1 MSLTRI
7 MDELKSFLDEK
18 KIDRKQFAVRLGDA
32 IEDTVSFTATTHTLQ
47 GYYDAIAI
55 IANHIAGGDKVLAE
69 LIRSFL
75 VEYMA
80 LSKGLLNDE
89 YKRFKEMVIFYLQS

>member
-1 MSLTRI
+1 MSLLQI
-7 MDELKSFLDEK
+7 INELKSFLDEK
-18 KIDRKQFAVRLGDA
+18 KIDRKQFAVKLDEA
-32 IEDTVSFTATTHTLQ
+32 IENTVSFTAMAHDLQ

-55 IANHIAGGDKVLAE
+55 VANYIAGGDKVLAE

-80 LSKGLLNDE
+80 LARGLLRDE
-89 YKRFKEMVIFYLQS
+89 YKRFKEMVMFYLQS

>member
-1 MSLTRI
+1 MSLLQI
-7 MDELKSFLDEK
+7 INELKSFLDEK
-18 KIDRKQFAVRLGDA
+18 KIDRKQFVVKLDDV
-32 IEDTVSFTATTHTLQ
+32 IENTVSFTAMAHDLQ

-55 IANHIAGGDKVLAE
+55 VAHYTAGGDKALAE

-80 LSKGLLNDE
+80 LSKGLLRDE
-89 YKRFKEMVIFYLQS
+89 YKRFKEMVMFYLQS

>member
-18 KIDRKQFAVRLGDA
+18 KIDRKQFAEKLEGA
-32 IEDTVSFTATTHTLQ
+32 IEDTVSFTATAHTLQ

-55 IANHIAGGDKVLAE
+55 VANHIAGGDKVLAE

-89 YKRFKEMVIFYLQS
+89 YKRFKEMVMFYLQS

>member
-18 KIDRKQFAVRLGDA
+18 KIDRKQFAEKLEGA
-32 IEDTVSFTATTHTLQ
+32 IEDAVSFTAMAHDLQ

-55 IANHIAGGDKVLAE
+55 VANHIAGGDKVLAE
-69 LIRSFL
+69 LIRSFI

-80 LSKGLLNDE
+80 LSKGLLNNE
-89 YKRFKEMVIFYLQS
+89 YKRFKEMVMFYLQS